1 MFFAETLGPVLTSN
15 TAQELRAFLRRKL
28 DGRTSASPDQ
38 LREIVAEYMYLA
50 NIRTTTDSV
59 IDFLTSEGVITFQA
73 PTATGAASFGL
84 AA

>member
-59 IDFLTSEGVITFQA
+59 IDFLTREGVITFQA